1 MLARYF
7 NKGVFIEAL
16 SALTIDFLGLFSGR
30 IALLF
35 LPFFQSSLW
44 ILSLYTPIL
53 TIRGNIGVLYSGNM
67 STLLHIGE
75 VEPRFKNNTKKFY
88 SLLEST
94 FILTFINSFI
104 LSILAYL
111 LNSFLGNTDFSQLQ
125 FFITVPP
132 LTCLLGISLALPLAT
147 YIVNEAFKRGINP
160 DIFLHPVMSTL
171 DDIIITIS
179 YIGVV
184 YLTFISESIIIIVV
198 ALFLIGI
205 FFTYIFLKNR
215 KDEFFNRILKQG
227 GPSILFSSILGVLG
241 GVGLANLKEKI
252 ENTPAILLLYPAL
265 IDALGD
271 LGSIVGSLETTN
283 LALGYTSKLFDTL
296 RMMFSDVITIGY
308 ASIIF
313 HFFLGVATYYICL
326 MTGLSVDP
334 LMIIRIA
341 IFSNI
346 LSFTLIS
353 ILSLLVST
361 QTFKYGLDPDN
372 FTIPVIASSS
382 DLIATIILFLPF
394 IAPNL

>member
-1 MLARYF
+1 MVRYF

-16 SALTIDFLGLFSGR
+16 SALTFDFLGLFSGR

-35 LPFFQSSLW
+35 SPFFQSSLW
-44 ILSLYTPIL
+44 ILALYPPIL
-53 TIRGNIGVLYSGNM
+53 TIRGNIGGVYSGNM
-67 STLLHIGE
+67 STMLHIGE

-88 SLLEST
+88 SLLESM
-94 FILTFINSFI
+94 FILTFIDSFI
-104 LSILAYL
+104 LSMLAYL
-111 LNSFLGNTDFSQLQ
+111 LNFFLGKTDFSQLQ
-125 FFITVPP
+125 FFVTVPP

-147 YIVNEAFKRGINP
+147 YVANEAFKRGANP
-160 DIFLHPVMSTL
+160 DILLYPVMSTL

-184 YLTFISESIIIIVV
+184 YLTFISGSIIIMFT
-198 ALFLIGI
+198 ALFLLGI

-215 KDEFFNRILKQG
+215 KDEFFRRILKEG
-227 GPSILFSSILGVLG
+227 SPSILFSSILGVLG

-252 ENTPAILLLYPAL
+252 ENTPAILVLYPAL

-283 LALGYTSKLFDTL
+283 LALGYTSKLSDTL
-296 RMMFSDVITIGY
+296 RMMFSDVIAIGF
-308 ASIIF
+308 ASIIL

-326 MTGLSVDP
+326 MTGLSADP
-334 LMIIRIA
+334 ITIIRIA

-361 QTFKYGLDPDN
+361 QTFKHGLDPDN

-382 DLIATIILFLPF
+382 DLIATITLLLPF
-394 IAPNL
+394 ITPNL